1 MSRRLATVVALTMLV
16 LGVGA
21 TTASADV
28 HLQEQSCQGGRA
40 ATEGYYGEVAS
51 ADAEAGQDYGE
62 TISGQ
67 ADDLC
72 NIRVGRPPESDLP
85 PLNPYR

>member
-1 MSRRLATVVALTMLV
+1 MLV

-21 TTASADV
+21 STASADV
-28 HLQEQSCQGGRA
+28 PLQEASCQGGMA
-40 ATEGYYGEVAS
+40 ATEGYYGELTR

-67 ADDLC
+67 ADDRC
-72 NIRVGRPPESDLP
+72 DIGEGRPPESALP
-85 PLNPYR
+85 PSNPYR